1 MQTAKAA
8 MMPKNIS
15 AVPNPKVMPM
25 PVAMI
30 AKHASRAAE
39 AVKYLSIV
47 CYCLITFLAFAM
59 RWSYRLWSKNASK
72 RLYQ

>member
-8 MMPKNIS
+8 MTPKNIS
-15 AVPNPKVMPM
+15 AVPNPNLMPM

-30 AKHASRAAE
+30 AKHTSRAAE

-47 CYCLITFLAFAM
+47 CYCLSTFLAFAM
-59 RWSYRLWSKNASK
+59 RWSYRSWLMNASN